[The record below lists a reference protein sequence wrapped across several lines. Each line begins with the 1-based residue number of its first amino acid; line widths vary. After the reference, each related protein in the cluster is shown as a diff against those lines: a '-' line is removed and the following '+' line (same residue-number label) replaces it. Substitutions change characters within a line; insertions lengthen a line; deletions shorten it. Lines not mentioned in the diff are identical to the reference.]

1 MSEATASQ
9 VFTPGRIGGLRLR
22 NRFIRAAAFEG
33 MCPAGEPSDAL
44 VHHHRELA
52 AGGVGMTTVAY
63 AAVTQS
69 GRSYPHQL
77 CLWKPG
83 TLPGLRRL
91 TDAVHAHGAAA
102 SLQLAHAGYCA
113 DPVLAGGRT
122 IAPSVVFN
130 RYNLSFPG
138 AMTAQDMATVIEEF
152 GRAAAVAVQA
162 GFDAVEIHAAH
173 GYLLSQFISPYTNR
187 RRDQWGGALDGRLRF
202 PLGVIRHVREIV
214 GPAFPILVKMNL
226 RDGFRQ
232 GLGLD
237 EAVEVARRIAQEG
250 VDALVLSGGFMS
262 RTPIYVMRG
271 SVPYR
276 ELRQQIPGVVAKLG
290 ALLLGRLLVPEV
302 PFSEAY
308 FLEDARLVR
317 RTVPIPLVLVGGLRT
332 LSLMEEI
339 IREGFD
345 FLALARPFFAE
356 PDLVHKLETGA
367 AAASRCEP
375 CNRCLAAVAGGEV
388 SCPLA
393 SGQ

>member
-367 AAASRCEP
+367 AVASRCEP